1 MPASAWPARTAATTS
16 CTSWHATGSSSGQR
30 RRAAASLNEP
40 TVPWIATR
48 IGDLLLERVT
58 TKTPRRFCR
67 RGVDGSVLAWRL
79 AHAGTG
85 TGRPSSRAGGGK
97 VEVPEG
103 TLHDHARVYVRIAS
117 PVKRPRASRSPGILS
132 FRVLDSVR
140 SSLREHGLPIS
151 SAAPATGA
159 PRVRPGPAPA
169 YVLGVLLLG
178 LARSS
183 LAQSLPEYA
192 PVNPVA
198 QSRSGLYF
206 QPYREPRPGHLTADV
221 RLDYGSAIEYNLPSP
236 RPSYLLDGEF
246 LRLELSAARDL
257 NDRVFLFGGVSANG
271 AYGGFLDDVRLGAGY
286 RPRPW
291 LQTALAVTLPTA
303 TGPAGYGRGT
313 LSLSALN
320 TLHARLASR
329 FVYEGS
335 LGFGWT
341 PTHGDLAAYQKTVF
355 AAATSGLRFRFWG
368 RQSLFAN
375 LWYHSPYYHRTGLRA
390 LDRRDLSLDFGWLL
404 ATKSGRESRIGMT
417 EDLEPSGPAI
427 DITFRFGASF

>member
-1 MPASAWPARTAATTS
+1 
-16 CTSWHATGSSSGQR
+16 
-30 RRAAASLNEP
+30 
-40 TVPWIATR
+40 
-48 IGDLLLERVT
+48 
-58 TKTPRRFCR
+58 
-67 RGVDGSVLAWRL
+67 
-79 AHAGTG
+79 
-85 TGRPSSRAGGGK
+85 
-97 VEVPEG
+97 
-103 TLHDHARVYVRIAS
+103 
-117 PVKRPRASRSPGILS
+117 
-132 FRVLDSVR
+132 
-140 SSLREHGLPIS
+140 LPIS

-206 QPYREPRPGHLTADV
+206 QPYREPRPGHLTAEV

-257 NDRVFLFGGVSANG
+257 NDRVFLFGSVSANG
-271 AYGGFLDDVRLGAGY
+271 AYGGFLDGFLNWYHNLLGFNLPERTSRPNNEFAYQLALDNGVTVSRSPSDLFLGDVRLGAGY

-320 TLHARLASR
+320 TLHAHLASR

-404 ATKSGRESRIGMT
+404 ATKSGRDWRIGMT

-427 DITFRFGASF
+427 DITFRFGAGF